1 MTDSGPSG
9 TPVYCLKI
17 QISLE
22 DSDPSV
28 GGLTQS
34 FNVANGKESAKSR
47 VGGVVIAVRFHRR
60 HVVRTQDTFETNVP
74 ACRASY
80 TPAFSATGIT
90 FFTDLGTATHV
101 HGSHDMTDHSA

>member
-34 FNVANGKESAKSR
+34 FNVANGKESAESR
-47 VGGVVIAVRFHRR
+47 VGGVVIAVPFHPR

-74 ACRASY
+74 VCLHAW
-80 TPAFSATGIT
+80 PSAPRRGRSPRI
-90 FFTDLGTATHV
+90 
-101 HGSHDMTDHSA
+101 